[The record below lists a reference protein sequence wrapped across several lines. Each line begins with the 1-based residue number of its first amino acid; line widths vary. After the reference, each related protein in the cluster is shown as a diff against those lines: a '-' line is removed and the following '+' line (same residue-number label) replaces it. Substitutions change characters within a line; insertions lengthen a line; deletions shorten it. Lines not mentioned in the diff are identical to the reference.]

1 MPPLWG
7 LALALANALIY
18 ATWIVLQARLAGDR
32 PAVERGAG
40 ATGGDELALPPG
52 DAEAAIEIGGP
63 GARGA
68 PEPAAAAAMMTSATA
83 AAYAILTTL
92 SGGSISPVTVPAEA
106 WLPLLAFGLV
116 ATAIAIQTFYAGVRR
131 VGAARGSLI
140 STIEPVYT
148 IVLATILFGE
158 SLAPVQVLGGVLVL
172 GAVILAETGRREP
185 ERRRRRPALARVA
198 RCD

>member
-1 MPPLWG
+1 
-7 LALALANALIY
+7 
-18 ATWIVLQARLAGDR
+18 
-32 PAVERGAG
+32 
-40 ATGGDELALPPG
+40 
-52 DAEAAIEIGGP
+52 
-63 GARGA
+63 
-68 PEPAAAAAMMTSATA
+68 MMTSATA